1 MVYNGGMEKFS
12 EYLDRLMRQKNLS
25 PKELSRRSGITD
37 SYIGRI
43 CKGQGDN
50 LTVDTILKLAK
61 GLQVDAHEMFAKAS
75 GVPVNEQA
83 PIHPLLLLDQILKII
98 SDPVGAELL
107 RQLSELSPDERK
119 KLLAYLAHIQ
129 SPQPKP
135 KKRR

>member
-1 MVYNGGMEKFS
+1 MVYDSGMETLA
-12 EYLDRLMRQKNLS
+12 EYLARLMRQKDLS
-25 PKELSRRSGITD
+25 PKELSRRSGLTD

-50 LTVDTILKLAK
+50 LTVDTMKKLAK
-61 GLQVDAHEMFAKAS
+61 GLDVDPHEMFAKAS

-83 PIHPLLLLDQILKII
+83 PIDPLLILDQILKII
-98 SDPVGAELL
+98 SDPTGVDLL

-119 KLLAYLAHIQ
+119 KLLGYLAHVQ

>member
-1 MVYNGGMEKFS
+1 METLA
-12 EYLDRLMRQKNLS
+12 EYLARLMRQKNLS
-25 PKELSRRSGITD
+25 PKELSRLSGLTD

-50 LTVDTILKLAK
+50 LTVDTMMKLAK
-61 GLQVDAHEMFAKAS
+61 GLDVDAHEMFAKAS

-83 PIHPLLLLDQILKII
+83 PIDPLLILDHILKII
-98 SDPVGAELL
+98 RDPTGVDLL
-107 RQLSELSPDERK
+107 RQLSELSSDERK

-135 KKRR
+135 KKRH